1 MLHLEGRPV
10 SPADEPLWTP
20 DPATA
25 ATSQVAAF
33 ARRVSDRHGIDLP
46 DYRSL
51 WQWSV
56 DHLADF
62 WQEVRDLFEVDLGSP
77 TSVLA
82 DDAMP
87 GAVWFPGATLNY
99 VSQVFRDRPPT
110 QVAVVA
116 VTEDGAH
123 TEISWAELERQTAAF
138 AATLRGLG
146 VGLGDRVVGYVPNGA
161 EALVGFLATASI
173 GAIWSCCGPDY
184 AAPAAATR
192 LAQLEPLVL
201 VAADGYHFGGK
212 THDRRDQV
220 VALTELL
227 PTATAVVHVPH
238 LGLAPATTSR
248 RDLRWAEATA
258 GDVTLVP
265 ERVPFD
271 HPLWVLYSSGTT
283 GVPKGLVHGH
293 GGVVLDALKGGAF
306 HLDLTAADRMLWYTT
321 TNWMM
326 WNFLVSSLLAG
337 ASVIAYDGNPSS
349 PQPDQ
354 LWRLAAEH
362 GATVLGTSPGYLLAS
377 ERAGLQPAVDH
388 DLSRIRLVGATG
400 SPLPAGASYWLRDQL
415 GPTVPLVSTSGG
427 TDIVAAL
434 ACWAPTVPIYAGELS
449 CPALGV
455 ALDAFDEAG
464 RSIRGHVGE
473 LVVTRPMPT
482 MPVMLWND
490 PDGSRYRDTYF
501 DTYPG
506 VWRHGDWVT
515 ITDRDTM
522 IIHGRSDA
530 TLNRNGVRMGSA
542 DIYAIVEKVPGIT
555 EALVVGIDRPD
566 GRYWMPLFVVLDDGV
581 ALDDDLR
588 TTVVDR
594 LRREASPR
602 HVPDEIIV
610 VPAIPHTRTGKKLEV
625 PIKRMLL
632 GAKAADVLSLGAVD
646 DPGALTAFEV
656 IADRGRV

>member
-1 MLHLEGRPV
+1 VP
-10 SPADEPLWTP
+10 SADEPVWTP
-20 DPATA
+20 DPETA
-25 ATSQVAAF
+25 AQSQVAQF
-33 ARRVSDRHGIDLP
+33 ARRIGDHYAVDLP

-56 DHLADF
+56 DHLAAF
-62 WQEVRDLFEVDLGSP
+62 WHEVHDVFDVDLGSP
-77 TSVLA
+77 TAVLA

-99 VSQVFRDRPPT
+99 VSQVFRDRPPAAT
-110 QVAVVA
+110 AVVA
-116 VTEDGAH
+116 VTEDGVH
-123 TEISWAELERQTAAF
+123 TETSWAELERQTAAL
-138 AATLRGLG
+138 AATLRRLG
-146 VGLGDRVVGYVPNGA
+146 VGSGERVVGYVPNGQQ
-161 EALVGFLATASI
+161 ALVAFLATASI

-184 AAPAAATR
+184 AAPAATTR

-201 VAADGYHFGGK
+201 VAADGYHFGGS

-220 VALTELL
+220 AALTALL
-227 PTATAVVHVPH
+227 PTATAVIHIPH
-238 LGLAPATTSR
+238 LGLASPVTDRHDVS
-248 RDLRWAEATA
+248 WADATA
-258 GDVTLVP
+258 GEATLVP

-293 GGVVLDALKGGAF
+293 GGVLLEALKSNAF
-306 HLDLTAADRMLWYTT
+306 HLDLSAADRMFWYTT

-326 WNFLVSSLLAG
+326 WNFLASSLLVG
-337 ASVIAYDGNPSS
+337 ATVIAYDGSPAS

-354 LWRLAAEH
+354 LWKLAAEH

-377 ERAGLQPAVDH
+377 ERNGLTPAVDH
-388 DLSRIRLVGATG
+388 DLSRIRMIGATG
-400 SPLPAGASYWLRDQL
+400 SPLPAAASYWVREQF
-415 GPTVPLVSTSGG
+415 GPAMPLVSTSGG
-427 TDIVAAL
+427 TDIVAGL
-434 ACWAPTVPIYAGELS
+434 AFWAPTVPIYAGELS

-455 ALDAFDEAG
+455 AVDAFDPDGHAV
-464 RSIRGHVGE
+464 RGDVGE
-473 LVVTRPMPT
+473 LVVTKPMPT
-482 MPVMLWND
+482 MPVMLWHD
-490 PDGSRYRDTYF
+490 PDGSRYRATYF

-522 IIHGRSDA
+522 IVHGRSDA

-542 DIYAIVEKVPGIT
+542 DIYAIVEKIPGIA

-581 ALDDDLR
+581 RLDDALR
-588 TTVVDR
+588 ATVADR
-594 LRREASPR
+594 LRRDASPR

-646 DPGALTAFEV
+646 DPSSLTAFEA
-656 IADRGRV
+656 IADRVRP